1 MPNNQPHEI
10 SKQVYSIAKNLSQE
24 KLAPQNS
31 TSEDTQNTN
40 QLNNKIIDD
49 EDFEDVRSHFYFYLR
64 IQFQSKNFLNLY
76 DYLFYQDPDSSKSNT
91 VERNLEQM
99 INILH
104 LRLNSIE
111 EAAKL
116 RKEYCIQDLK
126 PNSRLYSELL
136 PSITADYDDVGPKIN
151 IKETSKSTYISQHKV
166 NCMLNII

>member
-64 IQFQSKNFLNLY
+64 I
-76 DYLFYQDPDSSKSNT
+76 
-91 VERNLEQM
+91 
-99 INILH
+99 
-104 LRLNSIE
+104 
-111 EAAKL
+111 
-116 RKEYCIQDLK
+116 
-126 PNSRLYSELL
+126 
-136 PSITADYDDVGPKIN
+136 
-151 IKETSKSTYISQHKV
+151 
-166 NCMLNII
+166 